1 MEEQY
6 RDYFGNPTTKKKYKE
21 QMDYRK
27 KAIKKREEKEKER
40 LQKKLHDDGPSGGQ
54 KLKNALKRSETK
66 KAYDKSGKVFKYKK
80 DPYAGKVKE
89 PNITNKK
96 YSQPRSSDYDEMSME
111 QLMNELAKQTAKAKK
126 RKKNET
132 KLFGRPKKK
141 GELGI

>member
-6 RDYFGNPTTKKKYKE
+6 RDYFGNPITKKKYKE
-21 QMDYRK
+21 QMDYKK
-27 KAIKKREEKEKER
+27 KAKKKQKEKER
-40 LQKKLHDDGPSGGQ
+40 KRLQKKFHDDGPTGGQ
-54 KLKNALKRSETK
+54 KLKDVIKRDEREKT
-66 KAYDKSGKVFKYKK
+66 YDRSGKVFKYKK
-80 DPYAGKVKE
+80 DPYAGKVTE
-89 PNITNKK
+89 PDITNKK

-111 QLMNELAKQTAKAKK
+111 QLLGEIAKQTAKEKK